1 MDGFIKVSRKLLDSA
16 IWNDAYD
23 AALFFYCLLRASHN
37 RYEGL
42 EPGQFYSS
50 FPSMMKGLG
59 WSRNGIKAH
68 LRNLIA
74 MGMIAV
80 SEYTGALLIT
90 VINWASISM
99 MTEED
104 SACHAMTP
112 ACHQT
117 TTARHEMTAACR
129 DMTAEVSQHDTYQKD
144 NQKERQ
150 SVNRAQQFELWFQE
164 YPRRNRKSEALKAW
178 LKLDATAE
186 VLTAALRNAKCSS
199 QWLRENGRFIP
210 AAVKFLDGDWE
221 NYVDHEETEA
231 SKAWTEY

>member
-1 MDGFIKVSRKLLDSA
+1 
-16 IWNDAYD
+16 
-23 AALFFYCLLRASHN
+23 
-37 RYEGL
+37 
-42 EPGQFYSS
+42 
-50 FPSMMKGLG
+50 MMKGLG

-74 MGMIAV
+74 MGMISV

-112 ACHQT
+112 ACHET
-117 TTARHEMTAACR
+117 THARHEMTATCR

-144 NQKERQ
+144 NQEERR

-221 NYVDHEETEA
+221 NYVDHEEMEA